1 MLVKPM
7 KSADLEGDV
16 SKVQFPCWGS
26 PKLDGYRATVQE
38 CPEDQSVGGRVYWP
52 VVLSN
57 NLKPIR
63 NRFIQ
68 KILSDDRLLGM
79 DGELIVGDPADD
91 PFNRTSSG
99 VTRAEGEP
107 DFKLYVFDNCLP
119 ISRFPNLNFSTRY
132 EHVKRRIHNLPAK
145 LRKHVEIVEHQW
157 IETASELEAYELK
170 CLEAGYEGVMTRSSE
185 GVYKEGRSTV
195 KENWLCKLKRF
206 KDAEAVVL
214 GVAEQMHNTNPKTT
228 NALGHSER
236 SSHKAGKVGKDTLG
250 SLHVRGLN
258 GMYEGR
264 KFDVGTGFTDDQRA
278 ALWREASPDR
288 TLLNGKIIKY
298 KYFPTGSVEAPRF
311 PVFLGWRD
319 EGDM

>member
-1 MLVKPM
+1 MTLVKPM

-16 SKVQFPCWGS
+16 TKVTFPCWGS
-26 PKLDGYRATVQE
+26 PKLDGYRATGPD
-38 CPEDQSVGGRVYWP
+38 CPDDQSVGGRVYWP

-107 DFKLYVFDNCLP
+107 DFKLYVFDDCLQP
-119 ISRFPNLNFSTRY
+119 TNFSTRY
-132 EHVKRRIHNLPAK
+132 KRLQAAADKLPQK
-145 LRKHVEIVEHQW
+145 LQKYVVVVEQIYL
-157 IETASELEAYELK
+157 ETAEELTAYELT
-170 CLEAGYEGVMTRSSE
+170 CLEAGYEGVMTRSPAS
-185 GVYKEGRSTV
+185 GYKQGRSTV

-206 KDAEAVVL
+206 QDAEAVVTAA
-214 GVAEQMHNTNPKTT
+214 AEQMHNTNPKTT

-250 SLHVRGLN
+250 SLRVKGVN
-258 GMYEGR
+258 GAYAG
-264 KFDVGTGFTDDQRA
+264 KLFDVGTGLTDEQRA
-278 ALWREASPDR
+278 ALWGADKGASLVGR
-288 TLLNGKIIKY
+288 VLKY
-298 KYFPTGSVEAPRF
+298 KFFPTGSVDAPRF

>member
-1 MLVKPM
+1 M

-79 DGELIVGDPADD
+79 DGELIVGDPAND

-99 VTRAEGEP
+99 VTRTEGEP
-107 DFKLYVFDNCLP
+107 DFKLYVFDLCNSSDPFTDRYTKVVKAVASLP
-119 ISRFPNLNFSTRY
+119 
-132 EHVKRRIHNLPAK
+132 VK
-145 LRKHVEIVEHQW
+145 LRKYVTVVEQIMLADE
-157 IETASELEAYELK
+157 AELEAYELK
-170 CLEAGYEGVMTRSSE
+170 CLEQGYEGVMTRALR
-185 GVYKEGRSTV
+185 GAYKQGRSTV

-206 KDAEAVVL
+206 KDAEAVVI
-214 GVAEQMHNTNPKTT
+214 AASEQMHNTNPKTT

-250 SLHVRGLN
+250 SLRVKGVN
-258 GMYEGR
+258 GTYVG
-264 KFDVGTGFTDDQRA
+264 KLFDVGTGMADEQRT
-278 ALWREASPDR
+278 ALWGADKGAS
-288 TLLNGKIIKY
+288 LVGKVLKY
-298 KYFPTGSVEAPRF
+298 KFFPTGSKDAPRF